1 MTVRVATLTGSLIV
15 AHLLLRVAL
24 GLGNEAPDLFLV
36 AVLVGSR
43 HLSLRGGAVLGFGVG
58 LIEDSFAMGSFGA
71 TVFAMTVNRN
81 RGMSSRPASL
91 RGNSWAP
98 GHYFGLGSCSATSL
112 SWMASEPPTR
122 TCLRTVSCSTL
133 PLMACVCRSD
143 RATVSPFALRGS
155 RRMKTYTHHQRNSGP
170 DERESL

>member
-1 MTVRVATLTGSLIV
+1 MTVRVATLTGSLIL

-71 TVFAMTVNRN
+71 TVFAMTVT
-81 RGMSSRPASL
+81 GTAAAQTRPL
-91 RGNSWAP
+91 FVGNSWVFLVS
-98 GHYFGLGSCSATSL
+98 YFALGKLLRDLL
-112 SWMASEPPTR
+112 SWLASEPANR
-122 TCLRTVSCSTL
+122 SVFADQFLFES
-133 PLMACVCRSD
+133 PLMAVY
-143 RATVSPFALRGS
+143 AAVIGTLVSFLALRGS
-155 RRMKTYTHHQRNSGP
+155 RRV
-170 DERESL
+170 